1 MDATAVSGSDAVVAA
16 GISAAGDLG
25 DVPMSGSDADVADD
39 ISAADGP
46 GDVPMS
52 GSDAVVSDGISAAGD
67 PGDVPMSGSDA
78 DVADDISAAGDLG
91 DVPISGSYASGF
103 TYAGVL
109 SHRLTSFMIPYHVTS
124 STSSSSPS
132 GSTHLLGALDFFRHN
147 PEIMAIIREIKKDD
161 QQTKAIL
168 EHVEETNL
176 DLLSLIIK
184 YEEAFQYLLLAGN
197 EDEDGLCVN
206 SRSTSPTPSDVSVGI
221 SAAGGSGGVPI
232 SGSDASGFTYA
243 GVLAD
248 RITSSMIP
256 YRSTSSSSSFGSTR
270 FLWALDLLRDYP
282 EIAAIVE
289 QIKKDGEQIKAILE
303 HFGETNLDLLFL
315 IIKYEEAF
323 QYLLLS
329 GDEDD
334 EPCFDTRS
342 SRAPSPTPTDVAD
355 DDRRLPEVTR
365 TLEEELLALADV
377 SEYEKDNIAVDCRM
391 EGLIID
397 EDAIYHQLAAGDKS
411 EDGPIVDGGSTSP
424 MPSDLSYHDLGFPE
438 GVSTL
443 EQELLALAD
452 PSEDDE
458 VEDEACVDSRSSRST
473 SPELEA
479 LATDSE
485 DDEEDEPCVDNG
497 STRSASPTPSAVS
510 SDDSEGDDQTL
521 EQTIRMMKRKR
532 SDSIESNAT
541 KKAKAF

>member
-16 GISAAGDLG
+16 GISGADGPG
-25 DVPMSGSDADVADD
+25 DVSMSGSDADVAAS
-39 ISAADGP
+39 ISGADGH
-46 GDVPMS
+46 GDVS
-52 GSDAVVSDGISAAGD
+52 
-67 PGDVPMSGSDA
+67 MSGSDA
-78 DVADDISAAGDLG
+78 DVAASISGADGHGDVSMSGSDADVAASISGADGPG
-91 DVPISGSYASGF
+91 DVPISDSYASGL

-132 GSTHLLGALDFFRHN
+132 GSTHLLGALDFIRHN

-197 EDEDGLCVN
+197 KDEDGPCVN
-206 SRSTSPTPSDVSVGI
+206 SRSTSPTPSDVSVGS
-221 SAAGGSGGVPI
+221 SAAGGYGGVPI
-232 SGSDASGFTYA
+232 SGSYASGFTYA
-243 GVLAD
+243 GVLSD

-256 YRSTSSSSSFGSTR
+256 YRSTSSSSLFGSTR
-270 FLWALDLLRDYP
+270 FFWALDLLRDYP

-289 QIKKDGEQIKAILE
+289 QIKKDGEQIKSILE

-323 QYLLLS
+323 QYLLLD

-365 TLEEELLALADV
+365 TLEEELLALAD
-377 SEYEKDNIAVDCRM
+377 D
-391 EGLIID
+391 
-397 EDAIYHQLAAGDKS
+397 
-411 EDGPIVDGGSTSP
+411 
-424 MPSDLSYHDLGFPE
+424 SD
-438 GVSTL
+438 
-443 EQELLALAD
+443 
-452 PSEDDE
+452 DDE
-458 VEDEACVDSRSSRST
+458 KS
-473 SPELEA
+473 
-479 LATDSE
+479 
-485 DDEEDEPCVDNG
+485 
-497 STRSASPTPSAVS
+497 
-510 SDDSEGDDQTL
+510 L

-541 KKAKAF
+541 KKAKAI